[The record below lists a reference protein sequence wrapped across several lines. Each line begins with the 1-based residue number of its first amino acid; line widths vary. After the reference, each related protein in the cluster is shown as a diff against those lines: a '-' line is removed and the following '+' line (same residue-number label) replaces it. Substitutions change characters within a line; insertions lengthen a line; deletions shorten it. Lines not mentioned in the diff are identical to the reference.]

1 MILRIISRVH
11 TRLGGCSCNTCER
24 STTSGV
30 KDMVLGLTPTIRYRP
45 ASSIEFNNRQ
55 PLSESVKPPETVVSR
70 CPRIVRNRNAWG
82 RSESRID
89 MVNPNISPA
98 GSRSLHVVLPCFFPV
113 VYRYSFNRG
122 KPLCDIRCEAR
133 THTCIQACPWC

>member
-30 KDMVLGLTPTIRYRP
+30 KDMVLGLTSTIRYRP
-45 ASSIEFNNRQ
+45 ASSIEFNDRN
-55 PLSESVKPPETVVSR
+55 PFSEHVMPPETVVSR

-82 RSESRID
+82 RSVGGID
-89 MVNPNISPA
+89 MEKSNIFPA
-98 GSRSLHVVLPCFFPV
+98 GLRSLHVVLPCFFFPV
-113 VYRYSFNRG
+113 ASCCYYKRG
-122 KPLCDIRCEAR
+122 KPLKTSDVKRV
-133 THTCIQACPWC
+133 HTRGSSVSQG

>member
-30 KDMVLGLTPTIRYRP
+30 KDMVLGLTSTIRYRP

-98 GSRSLHVVLPCFFPV
+98 GPRSLHVVLPCFFPV
-113 VYRYSFNRG
+113 VSRYSFNRG
-122 KPLCDIRCEAR
+122 KPLMTADVKRACTRGP
-133 THTCIQACPWC
+133 QACP